1 MSELR
6 QQIRHLVENQKD
18 QFIAIRR
25 HLHENPELSF
35 EEYNTCTY
43 ISGVL
48 DEWGIENK
56 KVADTGIVAIIKGS
70 NPETKTIAL
79 RGDIDG
85 LPITE
90 NTNLSFSSKNKGVMH
105 ACGHDIHTTCIL
117 GAAFI
122 LNNLKSEFEGTVKI
136 IFQPGEEKLP
146 GGATKIIASG
156 ELDNPKIDVIV
167 GQHVYPEMEVGKLGF
182 RPGKYM
188 ASSDEI
194 YIDVNGPGGH
204 GAMPEKTVDS
214 LNISSRLILS
224 LQEIVEVSTNSIPT
238 VLTFGKIEGEG
249 ATNVIP
255 KLVHIEGTLRTM
267 EESWRQELHEEMK
280 RRVKD
285 LEERS
290 GAKIDLEIRKGY
302 PCLIN
307 DEETTLTSKSLAQD
321 FLGAENVDDLDI
333 RMTSEDFSF
342 YSQNYKSCFYRLG
355 VRTPGAAVTNLHTPE
370 FLVDEKAL
378 ETGIGFMSFFALN
391 FLKKRD

>member
-194 YIDVNGPGGH
+194 YIDVNGP
-204 GAMPEKTVDS
+204 V
-214 LNISSRLILS
+214 
-224 LQEIVEVSTNSIPT
+224 
-238 VLTFGKIEGEG
+238 
-249 ATNVIP
+249 
-255 KLVHIEGTLRTM
+255 
-267 EESWRQELHEEMK
+267 
-280 RRVKD
+280 
-285 LEERS
+285 
-290 GAKIDLEIRKGY
+290 
-302 PCLIN
+302 
-307 DEETTLTSKSLAQD
+307 
-321 FLGAENVDDLDI
+321 
-333 RMTSEDFSF
+333 
-342 YSQNYKSCFYRLG
+342 
-355 VRTPGAAVTNLHTPE
+355 
-370 FLVDEKAL
+370 
-378 ETGIGFMSFFALN
+378 
-391 FLKKRD
+391 